1 MILRRYKRMLDEN
14 QALPQLIVIDGGKG
28 QLSAA
33 LESLEKVGLRGKIA
47 IIGIA
52 KRLEEIYFPGD
63 SIPLYLDK
71 RSESLKVIQHMRNE
85 AHRFGITAHR
95 NRRSKAFT
103 KTRLQD
109 IEGVGEQ
116 TIQLLLRHF
125 KSVKKVGEAS
135 YEELEALLGKSRAD
149 AVYKG
154 LSDAKED

>member
-1 MILRRYKRMLDEN
+1 
-14 QALPQLIVIDGGKG
+14 
-28 QLSAA
+28 
-33 LESLEKVGLRGKIA
+33 
-47 IIGIA
+47 
-52 KRLEEIYFPGD
+52 
-63 SIPLYLDK
+63 
-71 RSESLKVIQHMRNE
+71 MRNE